1 MGLQWDEN
9 LAKVTAE
16 RGEEMCGAGSVL
28 GKSASK
34 SYKWLDELGAA
45 AVCPSSE
52 GQLFTVHRS
61 TC

>member
-1 MGLQWDEN
+1 MGLQWDGN

-52 GQLFTVHRS
+52 G
-61 TC
+61 